1 MRLFGE
7 TLVMWGKLATIF
19 SSIMRRS
26 RKSMPTTPFL
36 PFPDGLEITS
46 ISETEQELLVR
57 VTSYRESS
65 LCPLCSTPS
74 FSIHSYYRRKPLELP
89 CAGRSIQLLLS
100 VKKFFCRLEACPQRI
115 FTERLPELI
124 EPSSRLTTRLRTL
137 VQAICAAFN
146 ANGGARLGKQLGIF
160 FTRETFLRS
169 LHLLSTSPVGTLK
182 AVGIDDFAW
191 KRGKRYGT
199 VIIDLETH
207 QLIDLLPDREA
218 ESVKQW
224 LTAHPEIEIV
234 SRDRAGAYA
243 DGATQGAPQALQIA
257 DRWHI
262 CKNLGDAVQDYL
274 VRKKIQMPPL
284 PLPSV
289 TTEEITALCTPSPL
303 LEQEPRPCYNASSEK
318 CERKQMKVDQ
328 VKMLQKQGYSARA
341 IAASLHL
348 ARNTVRKYLRM
359 VEPVQPTPRQRRLS
373 QLDPFY
379 AYLRDRWNEGSP
391 NAHQLFLEL
400 REKGYR
406 GGETT
411 VRSFVSRLR
420 KGLAGMTHPPKQVQ
434 REAGSVLL
442 VSPRELRWLLAK
454 QEEKLT
460 PEEKGDLTRLLESS
474 QEIKMVHQLLQD
486 FIQMLRERRPEHL
499 NAWMKQARESGIK
512 ELKSFVNGIERDYE
526 AVRAGLTF
534 HWSQGPV
541 EGTVNKIKTHK
552 RLMYGRASFPLLRQK
567 LLHLP

>member
-1 MRLFGE
+1 
-7 TLVMWGKLATIF
+7 
-19 SSIMRRS
+19 
-26 RKSMPTTPFL
+26 MPTTPFL
-36 PFPDGLEITS
+36 PLPDGLEITS
-46 ISETEQELLVR
+46 LSETEHELQVR
-57 VTSYRESS
+57 VTSNRVSS
-65 LCPLCSTPS
+65 PCPVCSIPA

-89 CAGRSIQLLLS
+89 CAGRSIRLLLC
-100 VKKFFCRLEACPQRI
+100 VKKFFCRIESCPQRI

-146 ANGGARLGKQLGIF
+146 AKGGARLGEQLGIH

-169 LHLLSTSPVGTLK
+169 LHLLSTPPVGTLK

-207 QLIDLLPDREA
+207 QLIDILPDREA

-224 LTAHPEIEIV
+224 LAAHPEIEIV

-243 DGATQGAPQALQIA
+243 DGAAQGAPQALQIA
-257 DRWHI
+257 DRWHV

-274 VRKKIQMPPL
+274 VRKKIQMPPSSS
-284 PLPSV
+284 PNV
-289 TTEEITALCTPSPL
+289 TTEQVAAVCAPTPPL
-303 LEQEPRPCYNASSEK
+303 EPGPCRYASQEK
-318 CERKQMKVDQ
+318 CERKQVIVDQ
-328 VKMLQKQGYSARA
+328 VKTLHKQGYSARE

-348 ARNTVRKYLRM
+348 ARNTVRKYLRL
-359 VEPVQPTPRQRRLS
+359 EGPVQPTPRTRRLS

-379 AYLRDRWNEGSP
+379 DYLTARWNEGCA

-420 KGLAGMTHPPKQVQ
+420 KRLPGRARPPKQAQ
-434 REAGSVLL
+434 REAGSVPI
-442 VSPRELRWLLAK
+442 VSPRELRWLLSK
-454 QEEKLT
+454 REEELT
-460 PEEKGDLTRLLESS
+460 PEEKDDLTRLLESS
-474 QEIKMVHQLLQD
+474 QEVKLVHQLLQD
-486 FIQMLRERRPEHL
+486 FLQMLRERRPEHL
-499 NAWMKQARESGIK
+499 NGWMKEARASGIT
-512 ELKSFVNGIERDYE
+512 ELKSFVVGIERDYD

-534 HWSQGPV
+534 PWSQGPV

-552 RLMYGRASFPLLRQK
+552 RLMYGRAGFSLLRQK
-567 LLHLP
+567 LLHLT

>member
-1 MRLFGE
+1 
-7 TLVMWGKLATIF
+7 
-19 SSIMRRS
+19 
-26 RKSMPTTPFL
+26 MPTTPLL
-36 PFPDGLEITS
+36 PLPDNLEITS
-46 ISETEQELLVR
+46 ISETEHELLVR
-57 VTSYRESS
+57 VTSHRVSS
-65 LCPLCSTPS
+65 PCPVCSTPS

-89 CAGRSIQLLLS
+89 CAGRSIRLLLS
-100 VKKFFCRLEACPQRI
+100 VKKFFCRVASCPQKI

-146 ANGGARLGKQLGIF
+146 AKGGARLGEQFGIH

-169 LHLLSTSPVGTLK
+169 LHLLSTPSVGSVK

-199 VIIDLETH
+199 VILDLETH
-207 QLIDLLPDREA
+207 QLIDMLPDREA
-218 ESVKQW
+218 ETVKQW
-224 LTAHPEIEIV
+224 LLAHPEIEIV

-243 DGATQGAPQALQIA
+243 DGAAQGAPQALQIA
-257 DRWHI
+257 DRWHM

-274 VRKKIQMPPL
+274 VRQKIQMPPSSS
-284 PLPSV
+284 PNV
-289 TTEEITALCTPSPL
+289 TTEQVAAVCAPAPPPEPGPS
-303 LEQEPRPCYNASSEK
+303 RYASQEK
-318 CERKQMKVDQ
+318 CERKQVVVDQ
-328 VKMLQKQGYSARA
+328 VKTLQKQGHSARE
-341 IAASLHL
+341 IATLLHL
-348 ARNTVRKYLRM
+348 ARNTVRKYVRL
-359 VEPVQPTPRQRRLS
+359 EGPVQPTPRTRRLS

-379 AYLRDRWNEGSP
+379 DYLTARWNEGCA

-420 KGLAGMTHPPKQVQ
+420 KRLPGMARPPKQAQ
-434 REAGSVLL
+434 ADAGSVPIS
-442 VSPRELRWLLAK
+442 SPRELRWLLSK
-454 QEEKLT
+454 REEELT
-460 PEEKGDLTRLLESS
+460 PEEKDDLTRLLESS
-474 QEIKMVHQLLQD
+474 QEVKLVHKLLQD
-486 FIQMLRERRPEHL
+486 FLQMLRERRPERL
-499 NAWMKQARESGIK
+499 NGWMKEARASGIK
-512 ELKSFVNGIERDYE
+512 ELNSFVGGIERDYD

-534 HWSQGPV
+534 PWSQGPV

-552 RLMYGRASFPLLRQK
+552 RLMYGRAGFSLLRQK